1 MDLEEK
7 IAVKKRIVFVL
18 LILFFLLS
26 AALYAVNRYK
36 VSDVTVEGNVHY
48 TAADIRNMV
57 ERGWFGDN
65 TLMLSLKYRD
75 KSLTDVPFIETID
88 VNVVSVNAIKI
99 TVHEK
104 QIAGYVNH
112 MDSYMYFDKD
122 GIVVESSDIPT
133 DGLPLVTGLEFDSFN
148 MYAPLPVSNES
159 IFQTILD
166 LTHALEVNGLSTDEI
181 NFDSSYRITVSVGR
195 IKLSLGSG
203 DKLAEKIQ
211 MASKLLKK
219 KELAGK
225 TGVLHLE
232 NYRNGNEK
240 YYFKVLKTN

>member
-1 MDLEEK
+1 VAVAGGALFLIEGFK
-7 IAVKKRIVFVL
+7 IRNVR
-18 LILFFLLS
+18 
-26 AALYAVNRYK
+26 
-36 VSDVTVEGNVHY
+36 VEGSTHY
-48 TAADIRNMV
+48 TPVQIKNMV
-57 ERGWFGDN
+57 ITDKFSEN
-65 TLMLSLKYRD
+65 SLYLKYKLKAKKIED
-75 KSLTDVPFIETID
+75 IPFVEHMDVVIED
-88 VNVVSVNAIKI
+88 RNSIKI
-99 TVHEK
+99 IVYEK
-104 QIAGYVNH
+104 AVAGYVVYLENR
-112 MDSYMYFDKD
+112 MYFDKD

-232 NYRNGNEK
+232 NYMNGNEK
-240 YYFKVLKTN
+240 YYFKVTETN